1 MLLIIGFTVLVVI
14 GFILAASSQCGSLL
28 EMVGIALC
36 VCCGAGAVIVS
47 GMYVNA
53 RFYPRIEIA
62 QIEAV
67 RSAVIECP
75 RDRSHAIYLEA
86 VQKNETIRE
95 SQAWRRLWWAR
106 DFTNAGWDSIQVIAF
121 PADSVGAE

>member
-1 MLLIIGFTVLVVI
+1 MLLILAFVVCVVI
-14 GFILAASSQCGSLL
+14 GFVLAASADAGGFQELAGVGVCLFCG
-28 EMVGIALC
+28 I
-36 VCCGAGAVIVS
+36 GAVIV
-47 GMYVNA
+47 GAMYVNA

-67 RSAVIECP
+67 RSAVRECP

>member
-1 MLLIIGFTVLVVI
+1 MLLLLACVVLAVI
-14 GFILAASSQCGSLL
+14 GLVLAASADSGGLQEIAGMMLTLFC
-28 EMVGIALC
+28 GIA
-36 VCCGAGAVIVS
+36 AVVV
-47 GMYVNA
+47 GVMYVNA

-67 RSAVIECP
+67 RSAVRECP

-86 VQKNETIRE
+86 VQKNEMIRE

-106 DFTNAGWDSIQVIAF
+106 DFTNAGWDSIQVIEF
-121 PADSVGAE
+121 PVDSVGSE

>member
-1 MLLIIGFTVLVVI
+1 MLLLVGLVVLFLAGAMLANI
-14 GFILAASSQCGSLL
+14 ADSGGFGELVAVGLCLICG
-28 EMVGIALC
+28 I
-36 VCCGAGAVIVS
+36 GAVIV
-47 GMYVNA
+47 GIMYVNA

-67 RSAVIECP
+67 RSAVRECP

-86 VQKNETIRE
+86 VQKNEMIRE

-106 DFTNAGWDSIQVIAF
+106 DFTNAGWDSIQVICF
-121 PADSVGAE
+121 PSDSLGAK